1 MLIVSLKHVF
11 FFLLIL
17 PAIHSALASKRIRT
31 LIYNT
36 YAYVAESPKMLRADL
51 PMENRPYGAP
61 RSPLSPLA
69 PSPTMTDRIVG
80 YPVLEGKLLLWLVD
94 AKLEQNW
101 SQYKTV
107 MDSNTIMLSI
117 PLINYF

>member
-36 YAYVAESPKMLRADL
+36 YAYVAESPKMLSADL

-61 RSPLSPLA
+61 RPSEHNRSPLSPLA
-69 PSPTMTDRIVG
+69 PSPSMTERRVG
-80 YPVLEGKLLLWLVD
+80 YPVLEGKLLL
-94 AKLEQNW
+94 
-101 SQYKTV
+101 
-107 MDSNTIMLSI
+107 
-117 PLINYF
+117 